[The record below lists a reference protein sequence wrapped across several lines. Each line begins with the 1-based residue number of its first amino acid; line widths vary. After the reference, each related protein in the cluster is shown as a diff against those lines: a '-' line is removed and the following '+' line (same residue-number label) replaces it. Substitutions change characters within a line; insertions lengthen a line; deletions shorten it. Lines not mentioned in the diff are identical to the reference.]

1 MMAICWWCID
11 GWGERVSWVF
21 DIYGEMVA
29 DDLFDSSLSTPFYQ
43 ALVRRSVS
51 SCLLLRC
58 GYNRTRRIKMSSK
71 LCRRNG
77 MSIFSVPNDS
87 SVVVWE

>member
-1 MMAICWWCID
+1 MMAICWCCIH

-21 DIYGEMVA
+21 DICGDMVA
-29 DDLFDSSLSTPFYQ
+29 NDLFHSSLSTPFYQ

-58 GYNRTRRIKMSSK
+58 GYNRTRRIKMSSR

-77 MSIFSVPNDS
+77 MSVFVVSSDS
-87 SVVVWE
+87 SVVVGE